1 MLRRVRI
8 GIDAYI
14 TSPGQGGFTS
24 FIRRVAEGLAAY
36 GDEVIAYAP
45 SVGIDTDPANLQQLP
60 GVRVRPVTFD
70 RAGYPN
76 RTERDLDWHQR
87 AWPEALAEDEPEV
100 IFGSSYFL
108 PLSWTGPSVTTIHD
122 VIFDQYPEYYLPA
135 NRALYSDWGLRA
147 ARHADVV
154 VAPSQATADH
164 IRDRWDLDTPV
175 VVARLASALPFV
187 PDSAE
192 QSRTIVS
199 TQLGLNDPYLLSVA
213 PMHPRKNLPG
223 ILAAYSAL
231 PDTLRRSHRLLLL
244 NSDGQ
249 RVHELVAD
257 HGLTDQVL
265 ITGLQPA
272 QLVPHIYRAA
282 AVVLCPS
289 FAEGFGLPA
298 LEGMASGVPVVSST
312 RPSLPEVVGDT
323 GLLVDPH
330 DPSAIAA
337 ALERVLT
344 DPDLADDLAR
354 RGQERATS
362 FSWSQTCSA
371 IRGALQ
377 QAIAAQVPRE
387 KFP

>member
-135 NRALYSDWGLRA
+135 NRALYSDWGLKA

-164 IRDRWDLDTPV
+164 IRGRWDLDTPV
-175 VVARLASALPFV
+175 VVAGWRPRCRLYP
-187 PDSAE
+187 
-192 QSRTIVS
+192 
-199 TQLGLNDPYLLSVA
+199 
-213 PMHPRKNLPG
+213 
-223 ILAAYSAL
+223 
-231 PDTLRRSHRLLLL
+231 
-244 NSDGQ
+244 
-249 RVHELVAD
+249 
-257 HGLTDQVL
+257 
-265 ITGLQPA
+265 
-272 QLVPHIYRAA
+272 
-282 AVVLCPS
+282 
-289 FAEGFGLPA
+289 
-298 LEGMASGVPVVSST
+298 T
-312 RPSLPEVVGDT
+312 RPSSREPSFRRSSVST
-323 GLLVDPH
+323 IRTCFLLRRCTRARICRASLRPIQH
-330 DPSAIAA
+330 CRTRYGGAI
-337 ALERVLT
+337 
-344 DPDLADDLAR
+344 
-354 RGQERATS
+354 G
-362 FSWSQTCSA
+362 CSC
-371 IRGALQ
+371 
-377 QAIAAQVPRE
+377 
-387 KFP
+387 